1 MRILVYI
8 LILLAGLPAS
18 AIGQSYQPKPKAEA
32 CFQKAKQAAREKK
45 AEKALG
51 YYQKAVEI
59 DPEFYEAQA
68 QYAILLNRLGRHQEA
83 IPALET
89 LLQMDPA
96 REPYIHFQL
105 GKLYADQ
112 DQLEKAA
119 GHLEIF
125 AKTPGLDEE
134 DLATAEQ
141 MVNTFRFRM
150 KAMAQP
156 VEFDPVSLSD
166 AINSRGDEFNPSFT
180 ADGQTI
186 VFTRN
191 DGRQEDFYSSVVQHG
206 TWQEAQ
212 PLLDLNTRDNEG
224 AHCLSKDGRTMYFT
238 ACQRADGLGSCDLYM
253 TVWKSGRWSDP
264 VNLGGSV
271 NSRHWDSQPTLSA
284 DERLLIF
291 SSKRPDG
298 QGGADLWYTTR
309 RTGGTWQK
317 ARPLPG
323 EINTR
328 ADEET
333 PYLHADG
340 KTLYFSSNGHP
351 GMGLQDLFVSR
362 WIGDS
367 IWSKPENLGYPINT
381 SEQEQAMTVGLDG
394 RTAYFSSNRRA
405 DGQTTDY
412 DLYTFTIPEER
423 QGLPVTYVSGQV
435 RSTSGEGLPARILF
449 QPLDN
454 ASWVTDT
461 VDAGP
466 DGRYLICLPAG
477 QRYGMIIE
485 HPGYS
490 FYSQQVDLN
499 DELAFHP
506 YHIDAIL
513 FPVLPGD
520 TQDRVAIVLK
530 NILFDSGSASLLPSS
545 SFELEQ
551 VKGLLL
557 EHPDLSVRIDGHTD
571 DVGDPSSNRQLSE
584 KRANA
589 VVDWLVKAGIDRGRL
604 TAQGWG
610 ETRPLVPNDSPE
622 NRQLNR
628 RTELVLLP

>member
-351 GMGLQDLFVSR
+351 GMGLQDL
-362 WIGDS
+362 
-367 IWSKPENLGYPINT
+367 
-381 SEQEQAMTVGLDG
+381 
-394 RTAYFSSNRRA
+394 
-405 DGQTTDY
+405 
-412 DLYTFTIPEER
+412 
-423 QGLPVTYVSGQV
+423 
-435 RSTSGEGLPARILF
+435 
-449 QPLDN
+449 
-454 ASWVTDT
+454 
-461 VDAGP
+461 
-466 DGRYLICLPAG
+466 
-477 QRYGMIIE
+477 
-485 HPGYS
+485 
-490 FYSQQVDLN
+490 
-499 DELAFHP
+499 
-506 YHIDAIL
+506 
-513 FPVLPGD
+513 
-520 TQDRVAIVLK
+520 
-530 NILFDSGSASLLPSS
+530 
-545 SFELEQ
+545 
-551 VKGLLL
+551 
-557 EHPDLSVRIDGHTD
+557 
-571 DVGDPSSNRQLSE
+571 
-584 KRANA
+584 
-589 VVDWLVKAGIDRGRL
+589 
-604 TAQGWG
+604 
-610 ETRPLVPNDSPE
+610 
-622 NRQLNR
+622 
-628 RTELVLLP
+628 